1 METVSFDGIR
11 QGRLFRGAFV
21 VCGICGILGTDPGQA
36 AESMISAMRHRGPD
50 DAGVFR
56 EDGVT
61 LGMARLA
68 IIDTTPT
75 GHQPMSTPDG
85 SIQIV
90 YNGETY
96 NFQSEREILRKNGYH
111 FTSASDTEVVLR
123 MYEHY
128 GDDFLGRMRGMFALA
143 LYDRRKGKGKER
155 LVLARDQI
163 GIKPLL
169 YARAGSRFLFASEI
183 KSLLASGFV
192 ERNIDPEA
200 LRLLLTHGSIPQPL
214 TILAGVRM
222 LLPGH
227 RLIVE
232 GGVERIERYW
242 KLKTGRRE
250 DLKDRPYE
258 DLVRE
263 VRSSLEESVRLQ
275 MISDVP
281 LGAFLSGGV
290 DSSLLVALMS
300 RIGTRKVK
308 TFSVGFGAEGAHM
321 DESDDAE
328 RVARFIG
335 TDHRKVLVT
344 GEEVRDRIAHIA
356 SSLDQPSVDG
366 VNSYF
371 VSMAAR
377 QGVTVAIS
385 GTGGDELF
393 AGYPWFLSMS
403 AASKNDRLHPKAASL
418 KRALGSLLQR
428 GQFDSWMKGA
438 AGIAI
443 ERGRS
448 LSGFVPRYTRCYQIF
463 GTRGAANILSPDLRK
478 VVRIGREPGLDI
490 LGDELP
496 GANPVE
502 RVTALCLRGYTQ
514 NQLLRDIDAVSM
526 AHSLEVRVP
535 FLDPELVDLALS
547 LPSNVKLG
555 DPPHRKHPGT
565 GTYRETGAK
574 KILIDAGKGL
584 LPEGMDLQG
593 KRGFGMPF
601 GSWLSG
607 PLREVFEDALS
618 SAAVRERGLFDFGM
632 TQPIKE
638 NFLRGRSD
646 WARPWLLM
654 MAELWCRE
662 VLDRPIDLT
671 GPRLEIAS

>member
-1 METVSFDGIR
+1 M
-11 QGRLFRGAFV
+11 
-21 VCGICGILGTDPGQA
+21 CGICGILGNAPFHGV
-36 AESMISAMRHRGPD
+36 EGMVSSMRHRGPD
-50 DAGVFR
+50 DAGILR
-56 EDGVT
+56 EDGIT

-68 IIDTTPT
+68 IIDTTLA
-75 GHQPMSTPDG
+75 GHQPMSSPDG
-85 SIQIV
+85 SIHIV

-96 NFQSEREILRKNGYH
+96 NFQYEREILQKKGYS

-123 MYEHY
+123 MYQHY
-128 GDDFLGRMRGMFALA
+128 GDDFLRRMRGMFALA
-143 LYDRRKGKGKER
+143 LYDRKNGQGKER

-169 YARAGSRFLFASEI
+169 YTRAGSRFLFASEI
-183 KSLLASGFV
+183 KSLLASGIV

-214 TILAGVRM
+214 TILAGVKM

-227 RLIVE
+227 RLIME

-242 KLKTGRRE
+242 KLETDRRE
-250 DLKDRPYE
+250 DLRNRPYE
-258 DLVRE
+258 DLVQE
-263 VRSSLEESVRLQ
+263 VRSALEESVRLQ

-300 RIGTRKVK
+300 RISTHKVR
-308 TFSVGFGAEGAHM
+308 TFSVGFGAEGAHI
-321 DESDDAE
+321 DETDDAE

-335 TDHRKVLVT
+335 TDHRRVLVT
-344 GEEVRDRIAHIA
+344 GNDVRDRITHIA

-377 QGVTVAIS
+377 QDVTVAIS

-393 AGYPWFLSMS
+393 AGYPWFLTMS
-403 AASKNDRLHPKAASL
+403 ATYENDRLHPRMASL
-418 KRALGSLLQR
+418 KRALGSLCQR
-428 GQFDSWMKGA
+428 SQFDSWIDSP
-438 AGIAI
+438 AGSAI

-448 LSGFVPRYTRCYQIF
+448 ITGFVSRYARCYQIF
-463 GTRGAANILSPDLRK
+463 GTREAAKILSHDLRK
-478 VVRIGREPGLDI
+478 VVRIGREPAMDI

-496 GANPVE
+496 GAKPVE

-535 FLDPELVDLALS
+535 FLDPALVDLALS
-547 LPSNVKLG
+547 LPSNAKLG
-555 DPPHRKHPGT
+555 DPPHRKSPET
-565 GTYRETGAK
+565 GNYRETGAK

-584 LPEGMDLQG
+584 LPEGIDLQE
-593 KRGFGMPF
+593 KRGFGMPM
-601 GSWLSG
+601 STWLIG
-607 PLREVFEDALS
+607 PLRDILEDTLS
-618 SAAVRERGLFDFGM
+618 SQAIKNRGFFNE
-632 TQPIKE
+632 ISV
-638 NFLRGRSD
+638 LRMKDRYLKGGEG

-654 MAELWCRE
+654 ITELWCRE
-662 VLDRPIDLT
+662 VLNNNK
-671 GPRLEIAS
+671 

>member
-1 METVSFDGIR
+1 MV
-11 QGRLFRGAFV
+11 
-21 VCGICGILGTDPGQA
+21 
-36 AESMISAMRHRGPD
+36 SAMRHRGPD

-56 EDGVT
+56 EDGIT

-85 SIQIV
+85 SIHVV

-96 NFQSEREILRKNGYH
+96 NFQSEREILRKLGYN
-111 FTSASDTEVVLR
+111 FNSASDTEVVLR

-143 LYDRRKGKGKER
+143 LYDRRKGQGKER

-169 YARAGSRFLFASEI
+169 YARAGSLFLFASEI
-183 KSLLASGFV
+183 KSLLACGLV
-192 ERNIDPEA
+192 ERNVDPEA

-232 GGVERIERYW
+232 EGVERIERYW
-242 KLKTGRRE
+242 KLETGRRE
-250 DLKDRPYE
+250 DLRDRPYE

-263 VRSSLEESVRLQ
+263 VRSTLEESVRLQ

-300 RIGTRKVK
+300 RISTRKVK
-308 TFSVGFGAEGAHM
+308 TFSVGFGAEGVHM
-321 DESDDAE
+321 DETDDAD

-335 TDHRKVLVT
+335 TDHRRVLVT
-344 GEEVRDRIAHIA
+344 GKDVRDKITHIA

-377 QGVTVAIS
+377 QGVTVSIS

-393 AGYPWFLSMS
+393 AGYPWFLAMS
-403 AASKNDRLHPKAASL
+403 TASENDRLHPRAASL
-418 KRALGSLLQR
+418 KRALGSLCQR
-428 GQFDSWMKGA
+428 SYFDSWMGGP

-448 LSGFVPRYTRCYQIF
+448 LSGFVSRYARCYQIF
-463 GTRGAANILSPDLRK
+463 GTRGAAKILSPDLQK
-478 VVRIGREPGLDI
+478 IVRIGREPAMDI
-490 LGDELP
+490 RGDEIP
-496 GANPVE
+496 GAYPVE

-535 FLDPELVDLALS
+535 FLDPVLVDLALS

-555 DPPHRKHPGT
+555 DPPHRKHSGT

-584 LPEGMDLQG
+584 LPEGMDLQE

-601 GSWLSG
+601 GSWLNG
-607 PLREVFEDALS
+607 PLRDVFEDTLS
-618 SAAVRERGLFDFGM
+618 PAAVRKRGFFDAGM
-632 TQPIKE
+632 VQSIKE

-646 WARPWLLM
+646 WARPWMLM
-654 MAELWCRE
+654 MTELWCRE
-662 VLDRPIDLT
+662 VLEHTADRRVARPGI
-671 GPRLEIAS
+671 EC

>member
-1 METVSFDGIR
+1 M
-11 QGRLFRGAFV
+11 
-21 VCGICGILGTDPGQA
+21 CGICGILGNAPFHGV
-36 AESMISAMRHRGPD
+36 ERMISSMRHRGPD
-50 DAGVFR
+50 DAGILR
-56 EDGVT
+56 EDGIT

-68 IIDTTPT
+68 IIDTTPA
-75 GHQPMSTPDG
+75 GHQPMSSPDG
-85 SIQIV
+85 SIHIV

-96 NFQSEREILRKNGYH
+96 NFQYEREILQKKGYS

-143 LYDRRKGKGKER
+143 IYDRKNGQGKER
-155 LVLARDQI
+155 LVLARDQF

-169 YARAGSRFLFASEI
+169 YTRVGSRFLFASEI
-183 KSLLASGFV
+183 KSLLASGLV

-227 RLIVE
+227 RLIME

-242 KLKTGRRE
+242 KLETGRRE
-250 DLKDRPYE
+250 DLRNRPYE
-258 DLVRE
+258 DLVYE
-263 VRSSLEESVRLQ
+263 VRSALEESVRLQ

-300 RIGTRKVK
+300 RISTRKVR
-308 TFSVGFGAEGAHM
+308 TFSVGFGAEGAHI
-321 DESDDAE
+321 DETDDAE
-328 RVARFIG
+328 RIARFIG
-335 TDHRKVLVT
+335 TDHRRVLVT
-344 GEEVRDRIAHIA
+344 GNDVRDRIAHIA
-356 SSLDQPSVDG
+356 TSLDQPSVDG

-371 VSMAAR
+371 VSKAAR

-393 AGYPWFLSMS
+393 AGYPWFLTMS
-403 AASKNDRLHPKAASL
+403 AADENDRLHPRVASL
-418 KRALGSLLQR
+418 KRALGSLCQR
-428 GQFDSWMKGA
+428 SPFDSWIDGP

-448 LSGFVPRYTRCYQIF
+448 LSGFVSRYARCYQIF
-463 GTRGAANILSPDLRK
+463 GTREAAKILSTDLRS
-478 VVRIGREPGLDI
+478 VVRVGREPAMDF

-496 GANPVE
+496 GAKPVE

-535 FLDPELVDLALS
+535 FLDPALVELVLS
-547 LPSNVKLG
+547 LPYKTKLG
-555 DPPHRKHPGT
+555 DPPHRKPPGT

-593 KRGFGMPF
+593 KRGFGMPM
-601 GSWLSG
+601 STWLLG
-607 PLREVFEDALS
+607 PLRTS
-618 SAAVRERGLFDFGM
+618 GGHI
-632 TQPIKE
+632 IKSDHKKSG
-638 NFLRGRSD
+638 FLQ
-646 WARPWLLM
+646 
-654 MAELWCRE
+654 
-662 VLDRPIDLT
+662 
-671 GPRLEIAS
+671 